1 MFAAFRSMARPRDSG
16 ARDFGPG
23 PEPEAQGISRLAEAS
38 AANDNHGPAQS
49 YSSALPLE
57 AVAIIEPVPI
67 SVNQSGRVPMGAWR
81 LRFAERW
88 ASRPDLLTG
97 WTGRG
102 DPLAQIELR
111 FENAEA
117 AKDYCRRAGI
127 RFELHGSAQPQRPI
141 RPRAVGEAPP
151 QLCCWPSGPHALC
164 RGAHPCGGSRGA
176 AARSSCKLNNG
187 PPADGLTSGLQG
199 R

>member
-1 MFAAFRSMARPRDSG
+1 MARPHDRW

-23 PEPEAQGISRLAEAS
+23 PKPQAQSLSRQAGAR
-38 AANDNHGPAQS
+38 AANDNHNATRS
-49 YSSALPLE
+49 YSSALPYE
-57 AVAIIEPVPI
+57 ALAIIEPVPN
-67 SVNQSGRVPMGAWR
+67 SVNQSGRAMMGWW

-88 ASRPDLLTG
+88 APRPDPLTG

-117 AKDYCRRAGI
+117 AKDYCRRMGL
-127 RFELHGSAQPQRPI
+127 RFELHKAAQPQRRI

-164 RGAHPCGGSRGA
+164 CGAHPCGGDAVPEEQLGDR
-176 AARSSCKLNNG
+176 RTN
-187 PPADGLTSGLQG
+187 
-199 R
+199 